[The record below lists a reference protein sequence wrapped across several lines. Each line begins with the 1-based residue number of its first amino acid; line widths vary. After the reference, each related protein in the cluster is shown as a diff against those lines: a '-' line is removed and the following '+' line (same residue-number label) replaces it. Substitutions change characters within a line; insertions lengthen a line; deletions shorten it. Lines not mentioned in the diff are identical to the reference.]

1 MNKQHNIPAPASR
14 RPAALTPEEKSEHIL
29 RAILQRRE
37 SYATAIL
44 YNLIQGAG
52 AELDPETADEAV
64 DLSLRMAD
72 RLLQGIYDSNNDFI
86 EGLVAKQTG
95 EAPAQ

>member
-1 MNKQHNIPAPASR
+1 MNKTRHNSAPASR
-14 RPAALTPEEKSEHIL
+14 RPAVLTPEEKSEHIL

-44 YNLIQGAG
+44 YNLVQGAG

-72 RLLQGIYDSNNDFI
+72 RLLQGIYDSNNEFI
-86 EGLVAKQTG
+86 EGLVAKQAG